1 MLSLQD
7 DDHPPDAY
15 IIRHEKLGV
24 GRKLWSVREKVG
36 VQKVVTAFGSKKEA
50 SGWILRKEIQNGRY
64 SKIH

>member
-1 MLSLQD
+1 MSLLD

-24 GRKLWSVREKVG
+24 GRKVWSVREKVG

-50 SGWILRKEIQNGRY
+50 SGWILTREIRNEHY
-64 SKIH
+64 SKVY